1 MPLYLGSNQIS
12 RVEIAQNINWE
23 NIRLEQKSVN
33 PSEETITYTPDDGYD
48 VSSQFTVNAASLQ
61 TKTITPAQV
70 EQSVAADTE
79 YFGLKQVNVEAAL
92 LQSKTVT
99 PTEEKQII
107 TSDMGQYGLSQVT
120 VNPIKV
126 GNKTITENGVYT
138 ASSENLD
145 GYKQVTVDVHGG
157 GIEQLIKNDTSIT
170 PTGTYA
176 TSVYYDTSYGVKV
189 GYMSNGD
196 VMVSMENGTSSSYKT
211 LRFTE
216 DSLPSGVT
224 LYAPESTSF
233 SFGSNA
239 SKTAYCCIIS
249 GLTALATLRINME
262 ARSSS
267 YTTCAIT
274 VSYV

>member
-23 NIRLEQKSVN
+23 NIRLEQKTVN

-48 VSSQFTVNAASLQ
+48 VFSQFTVNAVSLQ
-61 TKTITPAQV
+61 TKTINPAQV
-70 EQSVAADTE
+70 EQSVVADAE
-79 YFGLKQVNVEAAL
+79 YFALKKVDVLAAP

-99 PTEEKQII
+99 PTEEKQIV
-107 TSDMGQYGLSQVT
+107 TSDIGQYGLSQVT

-138 ASSENLD
+138 ASNENLD
-145 GYKQVTVDVHGG
+145 GYKQVTVDVNGG
-157 GIEQLIKNDTSIT
+157 GIEQLIQNDTSIT

-196 VMVSMENGTSSSYKT
+196 VMVSMENGTSSSYQT

-216 DSLPSGVT
+216 ESLPSGVT
-224 LYAPESTSF
+224 LYAPASTGF
-233 SFGSNA
+233 SFGSTVH
-239 SKTAYCCIIS
+239 KTAYCCIIS
-249 GLTALATLRINME
+249 GLTAVAKLGINMK
-262 ARSSS
+262 ARSNS

-274 VSYV
+274 ISYV

>member
-48 VSSQFTVNAASLQ
+48 VFSQFTVNAA
-61 TKTITPAQV
+61 P
-70 EQSVAADTE
+70 
-79 YFGLKQVNVEAAL
+79 
-92 LQSKTVT
+92 LQSKIVT
-99 PTEEKQII
+99 PTEEQQII
-107 TSDMGQYGLSQVT
+107 TSDIGQYGLSQVT
-120 VNPIKV
+120 INPIKV
-126 GNKTITENGVYT
+126 GNKMITENGVYT

-224 LYAPESTSF
+224 LYAPESTGF
-233 SFGSNA
+233 SFGYNA

-274 VSYV
+274 ISYV

>member
-12 RVEIAQNINWE
+12 RVEISQNINWE

-48 VSSQFTVNAASLQ
+48 VFSQFTVNAASLQ
-61 TKTITPAQV
+61 TKTISPAQA
-70 EQSVAADTE
+70 EQSVTADAE
-79 YFGLKQVNVEAAL
+79 YFGLKQVNVAAAP

-99 PTEEKQII
+99 PTEEQQIV
-107 TSDMGQYGLSQVT
+107 TSDIGQYGLSQVT

-196 VMVSMENGTSSSYKT
+196 VMVSMENGTSSSYQT

-216 DSLPSGVT
+216 DSLPNGVT
-224 LYAPESTSF
+224 LYAPESVGVR
-233 SFGSNA
+233 FGSTVH
-239 SKTAYCCIIS
+239 KTAYCCIIS

-262 ARSSS
+262 ARSNS

-274 VSYV
+274 ISYV